1 MEILTQKI
9 NNNFGEKYSY
19 LRLYEVNF
27 DKSKKFVEIIFL
39 FPENIKEISENS
51 KLEIS
56 DFIRSTLKL
65 NSQISVK
72 FKKSYLDADLILAS
86 FLSYIKSN
94 HSSVYSFLNEDK
106 IEIKREGFW
115 IELAFELNENLFEL
129 YSNKKLQEEVRKHL
143 EKNFVCQFSVRIEK
157 SGQEIN
163 TDAILEKQNNITYSK
178 AVIAPKIPRYRV
190 FEVETIF
197 GNEIEP
203 LPEFIKNIKFE
214 KSSVILAGKIESF
227 EKKSY
232 EAKKGKEKGKTKFY
246 YSFVLNDT
254 TGRID
259 VRYFTTKQNEVKMD
273 KLFGGGEV
281 IIVGDV
287 REFNKKFTLYI
298 NSISYCKMPE
308 KVEYKSEFSD
318 GFEAIKPKPYSVVKQ
333 ENLFVTEKPLSREFL
348 ETEYVVFDTETT
360 GLDAERDEIIEIG
373 AVKIKNGIICEEFQT
388 LVKPKNEISAETTSI
403 NNISN
408 EMVKDAPLI
417 DVAIRDFYRWTRGA
431 TLVAYNIAFDYK
443 FIQKAAKN
451 EGLNFDN
458 PCIDAMVVA
467 RNKLRLS
474 RYRLSDVAKRLDVT
488 LNNAHRA
495 LADSIATAEAF
506 IILSRDY

>member
-9 NNNFGEKYSY
+9 NNKFGEKYSY
-19 LRLYEVNF
+19 LKLYEVIF
-27 DKSKKFVEIIFL
+27 DKNKKNCEIIFL

-51 KLEIS
+51 KKEIIE
-56 DFIRSTLKL
+56 FIKSALNL
-65 NSQISVK
+65 NSELSVK
-72 FKKSYLDADLILAS
+72 FKKSYLDADLIMAS
-86 FLSYIKSN
+86 FLEYIKSN

-106 IEIKREGFW
+106 IEIKRQGFW
-115 IELAFELNENLFEL
+115 IELSFELNENLYEL
-129 YSNKKLQEEVRKHL
+129 YSNKNLQEEIRKHL
-143 EKNFVCQFSVRIEK
+143 EKNFVCQFTVKIEK
-157 SGQEIN
+157 STQEIN
-163 TDAILEKQNNITYSK
+163 TEAILEKQNNIAYSK
-178 AVIAPKIPRYRV
+178 AVITPKIPRYRV
-190 FEVETIF
+190 FEVDKIF

-232 EAKKGKEKGKTKFY
+232 EAKKGKQKGKTKFY
-246 YSFVLNDT
+246 YSFILNDS
-254 TGRID
+254 TGKID
-259 VRYFTTKQNEVKMD
+259 VKYFTTLQNEVKMD

-281 IIVGDV
+281 IIVGDI

-298 NSISYCKMPE
+298 NSISYCKLPE
-308 KVEYKSEFSD
+308 KIEYKSEFSD
-318 GFEAIKPKPYSVVKQ
+318 GYELIKPKPYSIVKQ
-333 ENLFVTEKPLSREFL
+333 ENLFVVEKPLPREFL

-373 AVKIKNGIICEEFQT
+373 AVKIKNGIISEEFQT
-388 LVKPKNEISAETTSI
+388 LIKPKREIPAESTKI
-403 NNISN
+403 HNITN
-408 EMVKDAPLI
+408 EMVKDAPAG
-417 DVAIRDFYRWTRGA
+417 DVVIRDFYRWTRGA

-458 PCIDAMVVA
+458 PCVDAMVVA
-467 RNKLRLS
+467 RNKLRLT
-474 RYRLSDVAKRLDVT
+474 RYRLSDVVKRLEIT

-495 LADSIATAEAF
+495 FADTVATAEAF
-506 IILSRDY
+506 IILARDY